1 MDLNQEESNQT
12 SASRKLSRRD
22 AMRIMGVS
30 AGAIG
35 IGAIAT
41 ACGDSGNAAGN
52 PTTTSTASS
61 GSGTQATSS
70 ATSTISDSTSAAT
83 ATTSSGSAA
92 SVNPADRPALTVGVQ
107 GLPDALDPYMQLSN
121 VGTRVTYVLFDQL
134 LERDFRD
141 GDPAGTGSTVKPM
154 LAAKWNRID
163 DLTIEMTLRDDVTF
177 HTGDPLTP
185 EDVKFTFDRMLVNT
199 PDDLQEARAYISTL
213 TSVDIVD
220 DHTLRFVTSDPDPL
234 LEIRLTSWATW
245 IMPKK
250 AYEAAPDKFALVPVG
265 TGPYK
270 FVEMEPDDKLVLDS
284 HDDYWMGLPT
294 AKQVTFRV
302 IPEIAA
308 RITALVSGEVDM
320 ITNIPPDQVPTLKQ
334 ADNVTVE
341 SVPLA
346 NCHVLEYNTHHPV
359 LANKS
364 LRQALNL
371 GIDRKLLIDTLWNGT
386 ALQMRSH
393 QFPEYGEMYNA
404 NRPYTPY
411 DPDKARQLVKDSG
424 YKGDTIT
431 FMTAS
436 NYYTNALQAAQ
447 AIVQMWQDIGL
458 KAEVQVIEDS
468 STVPNDQHMVWNWS
482 NSSFVADPDGAFWLR
497 WGKQTGAQKTWWTPD
512 DPKFNELG
520 QQARQTLDKKFRF
533 DAYQQMLD
541 IWEDEAPGTVLY
553 IPVENY
559 GVRKGIDWL
568 PYSFYYMDLR
578 PDNLKFS

>member
-1 MDLNQEESNQT
+1 MNQEETKRSL
-12 SASRKLSRRD
+12 ASRKLSRRD

-35 IGAIAT
+35 IGAIAA
-41 ACGDSGNAAGN
+41 ACGDAGDAAGN
-52 PTTTSTASS
+52 PTTISTTSTSGAGSQSTTVAATTTSTNSSTTTASS
-61 GSGTQATSS
+61 GSG
-70 ATSTISDSTSAAT
+70 
-83 ATTSSGSAA
+83 A
-92 SVNPADRPALTVGVQ
+92 SVNPSDRPALTVGVQ

-134 LERDFRD
+134 LERDFRG
-141 GDPAGTGSTVKPM
+141 GDPPGTGSQIKPM
-154 LAAKWNRID
+154 LAAKWNRVD
-163 DLTIEMTLRDDVTF
+163 DLTMEMTLRDDVTF
-177 HTGDPLTP
+177 HNGDPLTP

-199 PDDLQEARAYISTL
+199 PDDLQEARAYISTVA
-213 TSVDIVD
+213 SVDIID
-220 DHTLRFVTSDPDPL
+220 DHTLRFVTSNPDPL

-250 AYEAAPDKFALVPVG
+250 AYEAAPDKFALSPIG
-265 TGPYK
+265 SGPYK

-346 NCHVLEYNTHHPV
+346 NCHVLRYNTHHPV
-359 LANKS
+359 LSNKS

-371 GIDRKLLIDTLWNGT
+371 AIDRKLLIDTLWNGA

-393 QFPEYGEMYNA
+393 QFPEYGDMFNA
-404 NRPYTPY
+404 NRPYTPF
-411 DPDKARQLVKDSG
+411 DPAKARQLVKDSG

-431 FMTAS
+431 FLTES
-436 NYYTNALQAAQ
+436 NYYTNGLQAAQ
-447 AIVQMWQDIGL
+447 AIVQMWQDVGL
-458 KAEVQVIEDS
+458 KAEVKVVENIDA
-468 STVPNDQHMVWNWS
+468 TPMDQYMVSNWS

-497 WGKQTGAQKTWWTPD
+497 WGKETAVQKKLWTPD

-520 QQARQTLDKKFRF
+520 QQARQTLDKKFRY

-578 PDNLKFS
+578 PDNLTFS